1 MKKAI
6 LITIATVMLA
16 APMAQAQQSY
26 RHDDRAPGQHR
37 VTKEIHK
44 TEIHKKVVIKK
55 RWRKGE
61 RMNDWQRRAA
71 IRDYKRYGLRQP
83 GRDQRWVKVDND
95 YVLISVASGLI
106 AGIIAAR

>member
-44 TEIHKKVVIKK
+44 KVVIKK

-71 IRDYKRYGLRQP
+71 IRDYKRYGLHQP